1 MRVSHSFL
9 KPVRFSRDASLFL
22 SIGERIDTSEQVL
35 SLSLSNAAVVRP
47 EAFVK
52 LNTLPTNSSPTNLLR
67 LVSLYQISSLI
78 LGDSDEGARI
88 LVHDADPALQGSLRA
103 EGRRRSIEVI
113 CTTTC
118 DHVSSDPYQLHPN
131 APARSIRALQPD
143 LITSFVD
150 FGFTGEV
157 QSVSQQILHHLN
169 VACRRG
175 TAKSIFGGFT
185 RKLSKN
191 SKEATQSILQNAIS
205 HASSC
210 LSDTSTEDANIVLPE
225 EVDNI
230 DPGIAHRYIIDWG
243 TEAEVEALVE
253 PADTF
258 PLFSK
263 ETTYWLVGLTG
274 TLGCS
279 LCQWMLRN
287 GARYFVLTS
296 RNPKIDRLAK
306 DNGFSTG
313 HYQSYFM
320 VRPIFHNFFKP
331 GQLLI
336 KTPIVIS
343 LSCRTCRRR
352 MKIYARACPPLE
364 GYSKAAVSTHLIHLL
379 WHVY

>member
-1 MRVSHSFL
+1 M
-9 KPVRFSRDASLFL
+9 
-22 SIGERIDTSEQVL
+22 
-35 SLSLSNAAVVRP
+35 
-47 EAFVK
+47 
-52 LNTLPTNSSPTNLLR
+52 
-67 LVSLYQISSLI
+67 
-78 LGDSDEGARI
+78 
-88 LVHDADPALQGSLRA
+88 
-103 EGRRRSIEVI
+103 
-113 CTTTC
+113 
-118 DHVSSDPYQLHPN
+118 
-131 APARSIRALQPD
+131 
-143 LITSFVD
+143 
-150 FGFTGEV
+150 GEV

-320 VRPIFHNFFKP
+320 DLQKTYEDICSSMPPIRGVFQGSIVLHDIRLPSMGLEHLQTVLRPKVEGSINLDKLFQDNSLNFFLFFSFVTCVVARQARQP
-331 GQLLI
+331 
-336 KTPIVIS
+336 TPPPICS
-343 LSCRTCRRR
+343 WQALQNSEDDADSGPLS
-352 MKIYARACPPLE
+352 
-364 GYSKAAVSTHLIHLL
+364 
-379 WHVY
+379 